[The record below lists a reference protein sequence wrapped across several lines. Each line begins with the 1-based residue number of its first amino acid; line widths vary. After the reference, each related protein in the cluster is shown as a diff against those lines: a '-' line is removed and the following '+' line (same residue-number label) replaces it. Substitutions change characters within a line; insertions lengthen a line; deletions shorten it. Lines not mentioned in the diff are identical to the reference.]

1 MKNVI
6 DQFIND
12 KNIALIGVSKD
23 PRKFGNALLK
33 ELTKRGYIVYP
44 VHPELKDAE
53 GIKCYPALDD
63 LPDKVKNLLLV
74 VQPKVTE
81 EIVSQIDPNKIKRI
95 WMHRGMGSG
104 SASIK
109 AIEECKKKGIEI
121 VYDFC
126 PMMFVSPTGFHGFHF
141 WMRKTFGKV
150 PLEFT
155 MQNINS
161 HG

>member
-1 MKNVI
+1 MKNII

-23 PRKFGNALLK
+23 PRKFGNALFK

-44 VHPELKDAE
+44 VHPEMKEVE
-53 GIKCYPALDD
+53 GSKCYPTLDD
-63 LPDKVKNLLLV
+63 LPDKVTNLR
-74 VQPKVTE
+74 
-81 EIVSQIDPNKIKRI
+81 IKRV

-109 AIEECKKKGIEI
+109 AIEECKTKGIEV

-141 WMRKTFGKV
+141 WMRKTFGKI
-150 PLEFT
+150 PSEFT
-155 MQNINS
+155 MAK
-161 HG
+161 